1 MRDKVE
7 RVSDQQNSFVL
18 EILVDCHREEESSHM
33 SVNSTQDIVQN
44 VDVSICVESSC
55 KGNSGLLSS
64 RERGSSLSD
73 DLEISIGKKMKISL
87 KRSIFNCLC
96 VSFGVVLFS
105 KKNVVSDCI
114 VHDPCNLTGIC
125 NSTKGFYL
133 RISLS
138 PHFSKD
144 AVGKRGFSTSISS
157 NQSDKFTPSDAEIKV
172 LEMDF
177 VLI

>member
-7 RVSDQQNSFVL
+7 RVGDQQNCFVL
-18 EILVDCHREEESSHM
+18 EVLVDCHRKEESSHM
-33 SVNSTQDIVQN
+33 SVNSTQDIIQN
-44 VDVSICVESSC
+44 VDVSICVKSSC
-55 KGNSGLLSS
+55 KGNSGLLTS
-64 RERGSSLSD
+64 RECGSSLSD

-105 KKNVVSDCI
+105 KKNVVSDSI
-114 VHDPCNLTGIC
+114 VHDPCNLTCIG
-125 NSTKGFYL
+125 NSTISFHL

-138 PHFSKD
+138 SHFSKD
-144 AVGKRGFSTSISS
+144 AVGKRGLSTSICS
-157 NQSDKFTPSDAEIKV
+157 NQSDKLTPSDGEVKV